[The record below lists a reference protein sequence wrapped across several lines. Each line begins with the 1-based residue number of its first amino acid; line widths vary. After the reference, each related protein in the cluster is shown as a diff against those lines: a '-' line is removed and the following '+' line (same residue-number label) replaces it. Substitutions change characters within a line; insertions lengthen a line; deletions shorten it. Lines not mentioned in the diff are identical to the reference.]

1 MGIMGFLRE
10 RAGIIIVFAIGIA
23 IIAFLLSDVV
33 RSGKG
38 FIADAQSEVGKVAG
52 ESINYKDFNERV
64 EQNSQ
69 QFKAQ
74 MGSLNP
80 QMQSYVVE
88 NTWNQMT
95 SKIILDKETEKIG
108 LNVGD
113 TELFDLMFN
122 NPTQQITQ
130 IFTDPKTGVFN
141 RNMAIGSRK
150 SADTNPE
157 LKTQWVALE
166 NSILEQRKNEK
177 FRAMIKNG
185 VYANSLDAKDDFL
198 NRNKLAN
205 FQYVALDYSSVNDA
219 SVKITDA
226 DYEAYYKENKFR
238 FENTSETRSLEYVT
252 FDASPSPSDTAETK
266 AKINMIAEGFKTT
279 NNDSLFVAINA
290 ETKPQITFVKKGS
303 LEPALDTVMF
313 KASKGYIYGPF
324 LSNGIFKV
332 AKLIDVRTGPD
343 SVKARHILI
352 SPAAAGGDEKALAKA
367 DSIKKVIQKGG
378 DFAKMAA
385 QFSVDG
391 SKDKGGDLGT
401 FGHGAMVPAFED
413 AAFGGTP
420 GQLLI
425 VKTQFGVHIIEVQ
438 KQIGSSKFVKVA
450 IIDKA
455 LAPSSKTEQMAYQ
468 KAQSFLSVAKDTA
481 TFSKEAKK
489 LNVAIVAAA
498 DIGPLQAAVQDL
510 QEARSLVRWA
520 FKADKGDMSN
530 EIFDIGD
537 KYVIAYLTAI
547 KPKGTISL
555 NDVKK
560 QIEPA
565 VKNRV
570 KMGLLKT
577 KFEAAAS
584 GAKNLSEVASKL
596 KLNVIPINNMVFA
609 NPVLPGVAQE
619 GKLIGTVFGA
629 NINSLSKPVEGER
642 GAYIFS
648 VNGFSNT
655 PLPPML
661 TTNKD
666 ALYKTLSSNAEG
678 NAFKALQKNA
688 KITDSRS
695 KFY

>member
-74 MGSLNP
+74 MGTLNP

-95 SKIILDKETEKIG
+95 SKIIIDKQTEKIG
-108 LNVGD
+108 LSVSE
-113 TELFDLMFN
+113 TELFDMMFN
-122 NPTQQITQ
+122 TPTQQISQ

-157 LKTQWVALE
+157 LKAQWVALE
-166 NSILEQRKNEK
+166 NSILEQRKGEK
-177 FRAMIKNG
+177 FQAIIKNG

-205 FQYVALDYSSVNDA
+205 FQYVTMDYASINDA
-219 SVKITDA
+219 SIKVTDA
-226 DYEAYYKENKFR
+226 DYEAYYNENKFR
-238 FENTSETRSLEYVT
+238 FENTSETRSFEYVA
-252 FDASPSPSDTAETK
+252 FDASPSKSDTAETK
-266 AKINMIAEGFKTT
+266 AKIDKIAEGFKTT
-279 NNDSLFVAINA
+279 ANDSLFVAINA

-324 LSNGIFKV
+324 LSNGVFKV
-332 AKLIDVRTGPD
+332 AKLMDVKTGPD

-352 SPAAAGGDEKALAKA
+352 SPAAAGGDNKAMAKA
-367 DSIKKVIQKGG
+367 DSIKNVILKGG
-378 DFAKMAA
+378 DFAKLAA
-385 QFSVDG
+385 QFSIDG

-401 FGHGAMVPAFED
+401 FGRGAMVPVFED
-413 AAFGGTP
+413 AAFGGKP
-420 GQLLI
+420 GELQI
-425 VKTQFGVHIIEVQ
+425 VKSQFGVHIIQVQ
-438 KQIGSSKFVKVA
+438 KQIGSSKVVKVA
-450 IIDKA
+450 VIDKA

-468 KAQSFLSVAKDTA
+468 KAQSFLSMAKDTA
-481 TFSKEAKK
+481 TFSQEAKK
-489 LNVAIVAAA
+489 LGISKVAAT
-498 DIGPLQAAVQDL
+498 DIGPLQASVQGL
-510 QEARSLVRWA
+510 QDARTLVRWA
-520 FKADKGDMSN
+520 FKADKGNMSN

-547 KPKGTISL
+547 KPKGTLSL
-555 NDVKK
+555 DDVKK
-560 QIEPA
+560 QIDPV

-570 KMGLLKT
+570 KMAILKS
-577 KFEAAAS
+577 KFEAVAS
-584 GAKNLSEVASKL
+584 DAKNINEVASKL
-596 KLNVIPINNMVFA
+596 KLNVVPINNIVFA

-619 GKLIGTVFGA
+619 GKLIGTVFGSK
-629 NINSLSKPVEGER
+629 INTLSKPVEGEH
-642 GAYIFS
+642 GVYMFT

-655 PLPPML
+655 PIPTIL

-678 NAFKALQKNA
+678 IVFKALQKSA